1 MTTPTTPVAPIDKRS
16 ERIKAMFASIAP
28 RYDLL
33 NRLLSLRIDQRWRRK
48 VVELLPP
55 DESGKPILDVCT
67 GTGDLAITYAR
78 RNPTVEV
85 VGADFCPPMLDQA
98 KLKSERLGVR
108 VAWREADALS
118 LPFDDDSFQATMVA
132 FGLRNVADT
141 DAGLRELARVTT
153 PGGRVAVLEFST
165 PTVQPLRASYL
176 FYFQRVL
183 PWIGQRLAPNRD
195 AAYHYLPASVLE
207 FPEREAL
214 VRRMEAAGL
223 SDVAV
228 HPLTFG
234 VATLYIGRK
243 TITSPHPSAAAKD
256 NDRGTA

>member
-1 MTTPTTPVAPIDKRS
+1 MTTPTTPVAPIDKRG

-48 VVELLPP
+48 VVDLVPP
-55 DESGKPILDVCT
+55 DDTGKPILDVCT
-67 GTGDLAITYAR
+67 GTGDLAIMYAR
-78 RNPTVEV
+78 RLPNLKV
-85 VGADFCPPMLDQA
+85 VGADFCAPMLEQA
-98 KLKSERLGVR
+98 KIKSKKLGVR
-108 VAWREADALS
+108 VDWREADALS
-118 LPFDDDSFQATMVA
+118 LPFDDDAFQVTMVA

-141 DAGLRELARVTT
+141 DAGLRELARVTAT
-153 PGGRVAVLEFST
+153 GGRVAILEFST

-214 VRRMEAAGL
+214 TSRMEAAGL
-223 SDVAV
+223 CDVAV

-243 TITSPHPSAAAKD
+243 KVTAPTLPAAAED
-256 NDRGTA
+256 NGRNKA

>member
-1 MTTPTTPVAPIDKRS
+1 MTTPSPTVAPIDKRG

-33 NRLLSLRIDQRWRRK
+33 NRLLSLRIDQRWRRR

-55 DESGKPILDVCT
+55 DASKKPILDLCT
-67 GTGDLAITYAR
+67 GTGDLAILYAR
-78 RNPTVEV
+78 RYPNVEI
-85 VGADFCPPMLDQA
+85 VGADFCAPMLEQA
-98 KLKSERLGVR
+98 KLKSKQAGVL
-108 VAWREADALS
+108 VDWCEADALS
-118 LPFDDDSFQATMVA
+118 LPFADGAFQITMVA

-141 DAGLRELARVTT
+141 DAGLRELARVTAT
-153 PGGRVAVLEFST
+153 GGRVAILEFST
-165 PTVQPLRASYL
+165 PTMQPLRASYL

-214 VRRMEAAGL
+214 VRRMESAGL
-223 SDVAV
+223 RDVAV
-228 HPLTFG
+228 HPLTLG
-234 VATLYIGRK
+234 VATLYISRKVVTAPTPASLLEDSGR
-243 TITSPHPSAAAKD
+243 S
-256 NDRGTA
+256 TA